1 MGDTLMGRKGKKKRA
16 FENGEKNAT
25 PKPPFV
31 IAMTSTS
38 GTADMAAPRAQ
49 YHQGTCFGWTTLP
62 IAVATMACEKAD
74 GMKDH
79 LAA

>member
-31 IAMTSTS
+31 IASRIPW
-38 GTADMAAPRAQ
+38 DAAAKNKKKKRRRRE
-49 YHQGTCFGWTTLP
+49 
-62 IAVATMACEKAD
+62 I
-74 GMKDH
+74 
-79 LAA
+79 